1 MLMVLVF
8 TTESQNNTV
17 EEMRMVTQGW
27 KELLLVTKCSII
39 VVLPLQLFLI
49 LNVLMGSFAIFNAIN
64 S

>member
-8 TTESQNNTV
+8 TTESRNNTV